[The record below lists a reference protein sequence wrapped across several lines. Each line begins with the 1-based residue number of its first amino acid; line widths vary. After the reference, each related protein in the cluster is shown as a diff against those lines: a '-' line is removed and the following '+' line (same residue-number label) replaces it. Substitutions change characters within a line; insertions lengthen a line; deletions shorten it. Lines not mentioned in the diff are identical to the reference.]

1 MPERKASRTLQVP
14 KTSSSMASSSV
25 GSTVL
30 NANKV
35 EAFGTRMLT
44 LLNNGATTLMIS
56 VGYKTGLFEAM
67 AALPPVSSKELAAA
81 AGLHERYV
89 REWLLS
95 MYVRNIVEL
104 AKGEKKEGDVG
115 RVDRYLL
122 PSENAAFLTWG
133 RGPENAA
140 VLSQYISLLS
150 AFEAKTVDCFRNG
163 GGIPTEEFGDLK
175 AVMAADAAQTIAA
188 SLVEWIIPMD
198 GEKLAKDLEEGI
210 DVLDIQSGT
219 GMNLLTLA
227 AKFPLS
233 WFTGYDSDASNIHIA
248 QKAVKKAGIRNVRFK
263 HAEILNTSESS
274 SYDLITCFGSL
285 CESGNPRGVLSRV
298 RTALRTKGTFILQDI
313 NASSDAKSNRE
324 HPAGPLMY
332 TVSVMFTV
340 PSSISKNGN
349 DEQAVGY
356 MWGNDTAMKMI
367 REVGM
372 SCDGAKHLEDDHCNV
387 FFFCTL

>member
-1 MPERKASRTLQVP
+1 
-14 KTSSSMASSSV
+14 
-25 GSTVL
+25 
-30 NANKV
+30 
-35 EAFGTRMLT
+35 MLT

-67 AALPPVSSKELAAA
+67 ASLPPVSSHELASA

-89 REWLLS
+89 REWLAS
-95 MYVRNIVEL
+95 MYVSNLIEL
-104 AKGEKKEGDVG
+104 AKNEKKEGDDEKK
-115 RVDRYLL
+115 VDRYTL

-133 RGPENAA
+133 RGPENVA

-163 GGIPTEEFGDLK
+163 GGIPSAEFGELK

-188 SLVEWIIPMD
+188 SLVEWIIPMNGD
-198 GEKLAKDLEEGI
+198 QLDKDLEEGI

-227 AKFPLS
+227 AKYPLS
-233 WFTGYDSDASNIHIA
+233 WFTGYDSDASNINLA
-248 QKAVKKAGIRNVRFK
+248 QKAVRKAGIRNVRFK
-263 HAEILNTSESS
+263 QADILTTSESS
-274 SYDLITCFGSL
+274 AYDLITCFGSL
-285 CESGNPRGVLSRV
+285 GETGNPRGVLSRV
-298 RTALRTKGTFILQDI
+298 RSGLRNEGTFILQDI
-313 NASSDAKSNRE
+313 NASSDAKSNRD

-372 SCDGAKHLEDDHCNV
+372 SCDGPKHLEDDHCNV
-387 FFFCTL
+387 FFFCNLKS